1 VRIVEGVLDGPIRV
15 VVADDHP
22 LYRSALCEAIESS
35 PDLDLVEQAADGR
48 EAWAAILR
56 QTPDVAVLDMRMPG
70 LDGKEIA
77 RRAREQRLD
86 TRILFVSAHQGGEL
100 VLQAFT
106 AGGAGYLSKSA
117 TGSEIC
123 SAVNRIARGEEVLP
137 SDVGDGLA
145 HALRESGPSGVRL
158 SEREQ
163 VVLRLIAQGDTAPKI
178 ASRLGIAVPTV
189 KTHIQNLYGKLGVG
203 DRGAAVAEGM
213 RRGLLD

>member
-1 VRIVEGVLDGPIRV
+1 VRIVEDRRDGPIRV

-35 PDLDLVEQAADGR
+35 PDLGLVDQAADGH

-56 QTPDVAVLDMRMPG
+56 HSPDVAVLDMRMPG
-70 LDGKEIA
+70 MDGKEIA
-77 RRAREQRLD
+77 RRSREQGLG
-86 TRILFVSAHQGGEL
+86 TRILFVSAHQGGDL

-117 TGSEIC
+117 TGGEIC
-123 SAVNRIARGEEVLP
+123 SAVNRVARGEEVLP
-137 SDVGDGLA
+137 SEVGDGLA

-158 SEREQ
+158 SARE
-163 VVLRLIAQGDTAPKI
+163 LGILKLIAQGDTAPKI
-178 ASRLGIAVPTV
+178 ASHLHIAVPTV